1 MNVVNMGKMDYDGS
15 QLHHAFAY
23 EEMNILGPTISFF
36 TGAANVKEHLVDLE
50 DSLMDDFIASESMA
64 HFIIEIP
71 GADIRE
77 AVVWQRLF
85 IRMIAKSLDEFGI
98 ARIVIEGDDIM
109 IDNQKLSVSI
119 ATLSRF
125 SALIHVGLNLCVGG
139 KCPVEAV
146 GLDEFGLFPGPYNT
160 SAEWIRRTAQD
171 FANEYDGVVQ
181 ATYKVIE
188 VA

>member
-1 MNVVNMGKMDYDGS
+1 MEVVELGKMDYDGR

-23 EEMNILGPTISFF
+23 EMKGILGPTISSFI
-36 TGAANVKEHLVDLE
+36 GEAAVKEHLVDLE
-50 DSLMDDFIASESMA
+50 DSLADDFIRSKSMA

-85 IRMIAKSLDEFGI
+85 IHMIASDLKKVFDITSQLK
-98 ARIVIEGDDIM
+98 GDDIL
-109 IDNQKLSVSI
+109 IDGKKLSVSI

-125 SALIHVGLNLCVGG
+125 SALIHVGINIDVGEG
-139 KCPVEAV
+139 CPVVAV
-146 GLDEFGLFPGPYNT
+146 GLNEFSAFPDESCRFIWVNRIAKRF
-160 SAEWIRRTAQD
+160 AE
-171 FANEYDGVVQ
+171 EYTDIVN

-188 VA
+188 VK